1 MAAERAETS
10 RRTIRVTWSRS
21 TIGHTAAA
29 RGTIRALGLHRLHQ
43 TVEIADTPE
52 NRGMLRRVAFLL
64 DVEEDGRR
72 GDREANEE
80 TK

>member
-1 MAAERAETS
+1 MAARRAEARS
-10 RRTIRVTWSRS
+10 GPTIKVTWARS
-21 TIGHTAAA
+21 TIGHTAAT
-29 RGTIRALGLHRLHQ
+29 RGTIRALGLHRLQQ

-64 DVEEDGRR
+64 EVDGA
-72 GDREANEE
+72 DRSAKEEE